1 MDVSWPKRDSS
12 PPASDKSTQ
21 PPTRS
26 STVNNETTRSG
37 TAKTPRTLGPRV
49 A

>member
-26 STVNNETTRSG
+26 STVNSDATRSK
-37 TAKTPRTLGPRV
+37 TAASPRTLGPR
-49 A
+49 AA